1 MKQLLA
7 ATAALSLLSGC
18 SSAGKPAESEMP
30 VSNLG
35 DVGEPCRYGK
45 RPKNVYVA
53 VKHINGLAYKG
64 DMKPG
69 DIEKMRSKW
78 GSAKPKRVVT
88 ATAAPSIRVWT
99 VTVDDNCYDPK
110 RKVYYNC
117 TKELRADLSH
127 IRSMVRAV
135 RRADARK
142 LAVQLCQQRVL
153 AQVARKTDTRF
164 DHRKLRCRVI
174 DDRWCPL
181 PKTPPKAR
189 TGKKKSK

>member
-7 ATAALSLLSGC
+7 AAAALSLLSGC
-18 SSAGKPAESEMP
+18 SSDGKPGASEMP
-30 VSNLG
+30 VSGLG
-35 DVGEPCRYGK
+35 EVGEPCRYGK

-53 VKHINGLAYKG
+53 VKHSNGLAYKG

-78 GSAKPKRVVT
+78 GESTPTRVVT

-99 VTVDDNCYDPK
+99 VTIDDNCYDAK

-127 IRSMVRAV
+127 IRTMVRAV
-135 RRADARK
+135 RRTDARK
-142 LAVQLCQQRVL
+142 LAVLLCQQRVL

-181 PKTPPKAR
+181 PKALPNAR
-189 TGKKKSK
+189 TGKNK